1 MLANS
6 QGRGLIIWPIATK
19 LFQSVMLQQRP
30 RFTGGR
36 KIGLGNSQFMGTTP
50 TLPWDDGDRPPVLN
64 YGIYDKPPIVADII
78 DINFALCELQVQ
90 PISKSVF
97 KRPQKGVLGG
107 QPAVVHA
114 LKVMPTEVFEIIGV
128 SKDSTNSILPNCT
141 MCLFR
146 KDFDSGINIIY
157 TYLGNTTSDASGNY
171 YFAVN
176 KGSQYRVTGE
186 NGSVVGMTINTL
198 TGVLS

>member
-6 QGRGLIIWPIATK
+6 QGRGLIIWPIAAK

-36 KIGLGNSQFMGTTP
+36 KIGLGNSRFPGTP
-50 TLPWDDGDRPPVLN
+50 PSLPWDDRDRPPVLN
-64 YGIYDKPPIVADII
+64 YGRYDKPPIVADIT
-78 DINFALCELQVQ
+78 DANFSLCALGVNPINKAL
-90 PISKSVF
+90 IMK
-97 KRPQKGVLGG
+97 PQKGILGG

-114 LKVMPTEVFEIIGV
+114 LKVMPTEVFEINGV
-128 SKDSTNSILPNCT
+128 SKDSNDATLASCT

-146 KDFDSGINIIY
+146 VDRDSGNNIIY
-157 TYLGNTTSDASGNY
+157 THLGNTTSDGSGNY
-171 YFAVN
+171 SFVVN
-176 KGSQYRVTGE
+176 KGSTYRVTGE
-186 NGSVVGMTINTL
+186 NGSVVGMTLNTL